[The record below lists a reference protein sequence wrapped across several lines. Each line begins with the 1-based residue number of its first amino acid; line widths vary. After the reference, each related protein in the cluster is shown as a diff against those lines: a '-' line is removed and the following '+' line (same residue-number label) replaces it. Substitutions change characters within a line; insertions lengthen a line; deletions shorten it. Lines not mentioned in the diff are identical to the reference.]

1 MRPDIMTWS
10 IALRAALGIALLT
23 VMDAVLKGQMHHH
36 PFALALFMRFLMGGL
51 CALAALAIV
60 RPARP
65 SRTSVISNAARVP
78 LVVLSSSSFFYS
90 ISVLPLAEALTLSFL
105 APVFVA
111 LLGALLLKEKID
123 RHVLQ
128 ALGFGLAGMLVM
140 VWPRLQGHVTGT
152 GLGVAAALFSAV
164 CYAFNLILLRRI
176 AVREHPT
183 VIVAFQ
189 NAGPA
194 FFLAVP
200 AWIAFVPMGLGDL
213 AVYLCVGVL
222 AVAGHLTLTSAYAHA
237 AASRLAPIEYTALV
251 WASLLGFFMF
261 GEVPLYTTYL
271 GALLIVAGTIAVS
284 RR

>member
-10 IALRAALGIALLT
+10 TALRAALGIALLT
-23 VMDAVLKGQMHHH
+23 VMDAVLKGQMRHHS
-36 PFALALFMRFLMGGL
+36 FVMALFMRFLMGGL
-51 CALAALAIV
+51 CALAVLAIV

-65 SRTSVISNAARVP
+65 ARTSVIGNLARVP
-78 LVVLSSSSFFYS
+78 LVVLTAGSFFYS

-111 LLGALLLKEKID
+111 LLGGLLLKEKID
-123 RHVLQ
+123 RRILQ

-140 VWPRLQGHVTGT
+140 VWPRLQGHTSGA

-164 CYAFNLILLRRI
+164 SYAFNLILLRRI
-176 AVREHPT
+176 AVRDHPT

-189 NAGPA
+189 NVGPA
-194 FFLAVP
+194 LCLAVP
-200 AWIAFVPMGLGDL
+200 AWFAFVPIGLADL
-213 AVYLCVGVL
+213 AVYLGAGAL
-222 AVAGHLTLTSAYAHA
+222 GVAGHLTLTSAYARA
-237 AASRLAPIEYTALV
+237 AASRLAAIEYTALV
-251 WASLLGFFMF
+251 WASLLGFLMF
-261 GEVPLYTTYL
+261 DEVPLYTTYL